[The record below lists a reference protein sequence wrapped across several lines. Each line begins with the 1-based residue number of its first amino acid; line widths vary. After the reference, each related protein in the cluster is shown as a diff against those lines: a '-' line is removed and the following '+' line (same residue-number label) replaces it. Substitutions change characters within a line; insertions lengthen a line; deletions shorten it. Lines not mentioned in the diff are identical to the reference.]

1 MRLVHAV
8 AVVCGLALAGS
19 SGCTNACDTAIDHI
33 HGCGLSAPPA
43 ADSSASD
50 AGADAGADASAPDA
64 GLPAAKQE
72 VATACSGML
81 QCDAE
86 CINQASCVELAQ
98 KDPHG
103 PYQRCLEQCA
113 SGN

>member
-1 MRLVHAV
+1 MKVFHAV
-8 AVVCGLALAGS
+8 VVVSGLALAGA

-33 HGCGLSAPPA
+33 NGCGLSALPA

-50 AGADAGADASAPDA
+50 AGADAGADASAPEA
-64 GLPAAKQE
+64 GSLAPTQE
-72 VATACSGML
+72 VATACTGVL
-81 QCDAE
+81 ACDAT

-98 KDPHG
+98 KDSHG

-113 SGN
+113 SGQ